1 MRAAVRLGSGL
12 RLRLRLGIGLGCL
25 LASCAAGPDAAQRV
39 ANAQAALDA
48 APLCCAA
55 LASARRVPLP
65 TRAAAFQVDARSQV
79 YRFKAGK
86 AYFVLFEMPPYARPY
101 SIALTSLASG
111 ALTDMTVFMPRIA
124 LFDADF
130 QPTRA
135 YDEKMLRSRGNN
147 VELTVFVN
155 PANAG
160 ERYIAVYGADT
171 APPVERAVAT
181 VSVTP
186 VVVGRAVMN
195 VYGGQDAVSVLRSAP
210 VGSLQL
216 DVMGLDSSVG
226 R

>member
-1 MRAAVRLGSGL
+1 M
-12 RLRLRLGIGLGCL
+12 
-25 LASCAAGPDAAQRV
+25 
-39 ANAQAALDA
+39 
-48 APLCCAA
+48 
-55 LASARRVPLP
+55 
-65 TRAAAFQVDARSQV
+65 RSQA
-79 YRFKAGK
+79 YRFNASKAF
-86 AYFVLFEMPPYARPY
+86 FVLFELPPYARPY
-101 SIALTSLASG
+101 SIAVTSLASG

-160 ERYIAVYGADT
+160 ERYIAVYGADA
-171 APPVERAVAT
+171 APPVERAYGK

-195 VYGGQDAVSVLRSAP
+195 VYGGQDATSVLRSAP
-210 VGSLQL
+210 VGSLRL

-226 R
+226 K